1 MKPSEAVKRKKILQS
16 AIAHFSKTSYRNV
29 KVNAIANSAGVSPSL
44 IYYYYESKE
53 HLFVES
59 YAHIINQRVK
69 SVSKLT
75 FKKLVLLYTSV
86 FLENYKFSAS
96 ISEVA
101 SSNRDAKHDI
111 HEVVYS
117 CFKLCSDI
125 KLTDYD
131 TYLAVLMGLIPSQEV
146 MSCPKEANFK
156 MHNLLEAYNKLLK

>member
-1 MKPSEAVKRKKILQS
+1 MKSSEVAKRKRILKS
-16 AIAHFSKTSYRNV
+16 AITHFSKTSFRNV
-29 KVNAIANSAGVSPSL
+29 KVNEIANSAGVSPPL

-69 SVSKLT
+69 SVSRLT

-86 FLENYKFSAS
+86 FLENHRFSTS
-96 ISEVA
+96 ITDVV

-125 KLTDYD
+125 EFTDYD
-131 TYLAVLMGLIPSQEV
+131 TYLAVLMSLIPNPAMMLCSH
-146 MSCPKEANFK
+146 EANFQVE
-156 MHNLLEAYNKLLK
+156 NLIEVYGKLLK